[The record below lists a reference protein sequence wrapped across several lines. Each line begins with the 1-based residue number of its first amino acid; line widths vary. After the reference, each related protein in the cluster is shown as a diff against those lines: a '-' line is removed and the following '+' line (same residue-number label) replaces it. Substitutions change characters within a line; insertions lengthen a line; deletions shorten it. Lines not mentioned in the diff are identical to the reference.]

1 MDRIVVEDVRERSAE
16 LVEKLAGVWE
26 ASVRATHH
34 FLTEADVV
42 ALRPEVYEVLESVAQ
57 LAVVREGGAPAA
69 FAGAEGGVLEMLF
82 AAPAARGCGVGKAL
96 LAHAVEDWGVHR
108 LDVNEQN
115 PAALG
120 FYEHEGF
127 FVAARSSADGAGR
140 PFPTLHLALATGI
153 RAQMA
158 SGEWFEAAD
167 LLLEQDRIRARRIMQ
182 RFNADATLDDEGR
195 AALLGGL
202 LGALGAGSSMSAG
215 AQVDYGYHVY
225 VGCNCFFNFNC
236 TFLDGAP
243 IVFGD
248 DVWVGPNCTFATAL
262 HPMVGRER
270 AVWFDAQ
277 DAPHL
282 RERNLPIVVGNDVWI
297 AAGVT
302 VNPGVTIGDGAVIGS
317 GSVVTKDV
325 PPRTLAFGNP
335 CRPVREITAED
346 AIGNAGVVEAAAD
359 AAHAE
364 AEAGA
369 AL

>member
-57 LAVVREGGAPAA
+57 LAVVREGGAPVA

-140 PFPTLHLALATGI
+140 PFPTLHLD
-153 RAQMA
+153 
-158 SGEWFEAAD
+158 SP
-167 LLLEQDRIRARRIMQ
+167 DRK
-182 RFNADATLDDEGR
+182 
-195 AALLGGL
+195 
-202 LGALGAGSSMSAG
+202 
-215 AQVDYGYHVY
+215 
-225 VGCNCFFNFNC
+225 
-236 TFLDGAP
+236 
-243 IVFGD
+243 
-248 DVWVGPNCTFATAL
+248 
-262 HPMVGRER
+262 
-270 AVWFDAQ
+270 
-277 DAPHL
+277 
-282 RERNLPIVVGNDVWI
+282 
-297 AAGVT
+297 
-302 VNPGVTIGDGAVIGS
+302 
-317 GSVVTKDV
+317 SVV
-325 PPRTLAFGNP
+325 
-335 CRPVREITAED
+335 
-346 AIGNAGVVEAAAD
+346 
-359 AAHAE
+359 
-364 AEAGA
+364 
-369 AL
+369 

>member
-57 LAVVREGGAPAA
+57 LAVVREGGAPVA

-364 AEAGA
+364 AEASA